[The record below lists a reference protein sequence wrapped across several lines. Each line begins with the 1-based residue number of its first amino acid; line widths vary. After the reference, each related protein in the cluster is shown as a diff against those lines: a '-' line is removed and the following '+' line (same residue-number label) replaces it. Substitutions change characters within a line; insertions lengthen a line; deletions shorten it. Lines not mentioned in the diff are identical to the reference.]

1 MVRSKSGITNIAIFI
16 VLAFILSIS
25 EIVRLVTDYW
35 WFDALGFS
43 RIFMISLTAKLLLFA
58 ASALFFLIFLL
69 GNLWISSKANPSK
82 SEIPSKLKIV
92 IALILSFFVG
102 LASSQK
108 WFVVL
113 QYLNQETFNLQDPI
127 FREDVAF
134 YVFSLPFIHAVRS
147 FLMACLVLT
156 ILLVL
161 LDYMQSFIIRMFKQ
175 AQVSTPVGE
184 EGPIY
189 DVSFQ
194 SAITGMKRNALAHLA
209 VLGSLFFI
217 LLAANHYLARFSII
231 YSEKGIVVGAG
242 YTDVMIYLPIT
253 KILMILALFI
263 ALLCYVWIFFLS
275 GKQDPQKSGILT
287 YAVVFYLLV
296 IFIGSTAVP
305 GIVQT
310 YKVSP
315 NEISLESPYLENNI
329 KFTKIAY
336 GLADVEERTFPAEM
350 NLSREVL
357 ANSQET
363 MDNIRILDWRPLVQT
378 YKQMQEIRLYY
389 DLSGIDI
396 DRYEIDGK
404 YTEVL
409 LAPRE
414 MNQNQIVSKTWVN
427 LHTVYTHGFGV
438 VMSPVNSITSEGLPN
453 YLIKDIP
460 PVYTVNEPK
469 LKIEKPQIY
478 YGERDNEFVLVNTR
492 TEEFDYP
499 KGDSNEYIQYDGR
512 GGVQL
517 DTTMKKLLMAIRF
530 MDIKILLSSD
540 ITLNSRIMFERNIKD
555 RISKITPFLMLD
567 RDPYI
572 TICNGRLVW
581 IQDAYTV
588 TGNFP
593 YSEKSGS
600 VNYIRN
606 SVKITVDAYDGDVTY
621 YISDTADQDPIITT
635 YARMFPDQ
643 FKSFDQMPDE
653 LKKHVRYPE
662 DLFQIQS
669 NIYNTYHMSDV
680 KVFYN
685 KEDAWQI
692 PREVYGTSQQ
702 VQVDPYYII
711 MKLPGESNKEF
722 LLMRP
727 FTPIKKNNM
736 IAWLAARSDGD
747 DYGKLLLYKFP
758 KEKLIYG
765 PLQIE
770 AKFDQDSVISEQLTL
785 WSQQGSS
792 VTRGNL
798 LVIPIEDS
806 ILYIE
811 PLYILAEAGQL
822 PELKRILVSDG
833 ERVVME
839 KDLDSA
845 LDALFGKGGTR
856 TRPVKTGEDGEPW
869 STEELITEANNY
881 YDAILDSMGTNWTA
895 FGENFERLGDVLD
908 QLREE

>member
-1 MVRSKSGITNIAIFI
+1 MAQSKGWISYIIIFLI
-16 VLAFILSIS
+16 LVFILSIS
-25 EIVRLVTDYW
+25 KIAHLITDYW

-43 RIFMISLTAKLLLFA
+43 QIFMVSLTAKVLLFA
-58 ASALFFLIFLL
+58 VSASFFLIFLL

-82 SEIPSKLKIV
+82 SEIPSKLKIMV
-92 IALILSFFVG
+92 ALILSFFVG

-113 QYLNQETFNLQDPI
+113 QYLNQETFILHDPI
-127 FREDVAF
+127 FQKNVSF

-147 FLMACLVLT
+147 FLMACVILT
-156 ILLVL
+156 IIMVI
-161 LDYMQSFIIRMFKQ
+161 LDYLQSFIVRMFRQ
-175 AQVSTPVGE
+175 ERISRS
-184 EGPIY
+184 EGPVY

-194 SAITGMKRNALAHLA
+194 SAIAGMKRNALAHIA
-209 VLGSLFFI
+209 VLGSFFFI
-217 LLAANHYLARFSII
+217 LLAVNHYLARFSIM

-242 YTDVMIYLPIT
+242 YTDVVVYLPIT
-253 KILMILALFI
+253 KILMILALIVAILF
-263 ALLCYVWIFFLS
+263 YVWIFFIS
-275 GKQDPQKSGILT
+275 GRQNRQKSSILV
-287 YAVVFYLLV
+287 YAVAFYLLILIIGPTV
-296 IFIGSTAVP
+296 IP

-315 NEISLESPYLENNI
+315 NEIGLEAPYIESNI
-329 KFTKIAY
+329 GFTKIAY
-336 GLADVEERTFPAEM
+336 GLADVEEKTFRAEM
-350 NLSREVL
+350 NLTPEVL

-363 MDNIRILDWRPLVQT
+363 IDNIRILDWRPLTQT
-378 YKQMQEIRLYY
+378 YKQTQEIRLYY

-396 DRYEIDGK
+396 DRYEIDGR
-404 YTEVL
+404 YTEVM

-414 MNQNQIVSKTWVN
+414 MNQDQIVSKTWVN
-427 LHTVYTHGFGV
+427 LHTVYTHGFGA
-438 VMSPVNSITSEGLPN
+438 VMSPVNSVTREGLPN

-460 PVYTVNEPK
+460 PVYTVDEPK
-469 LKIEKPQIY
+469 LQIEKPQIY
-478 YGERDNEFVLVNTR
+478 YGERENDFVLVNTR

-499 KGDSNEYIQYDGR
+499 KGDTNEYIRYDGD
-512 GGVQL
+512 GGVRL

-540 ITLNSRIMFERNIKD
+540 ITPESRIMFARDIRD
-555 RISKITPFLMLD
+555 RISKITPFLLLD

-572 TICNGRLVW
+572 TICDGRLVW

-593 YSEKSGS
+593 YSEKRGS

-621 YISDTADQDPIITT
+621 YIADTTDPIIAT
-635 YARMFPDQ
+635 YARIFPDQ
-643 FKSFDQMPDE
+643 FKSFDLMPE
-653 LKKHVRYPE
+653 EFKKHIRYPE
-662 DLFQIQS
+662 DLFKIQS
-669 NIYNTYHMSDV
+669 DIYNTYHMDDV

-692 PREVYGTSQQ
+692 PYEVYGTSQRLP
-702 VQVDPYYII
+702 VEPYYII
-711 MKLPGESNKEF
+711 MKLPGESREEF
-722 LLMRP
+722 ILMSP
-727 FTPIKKNNM
+727 FTPIRKDNM

-747 DYGKLLLYKFP
+747 NYGKLLLYKFS
-758 KEKLIYG
+758 KEKLVYG

-770 AKFDQDSVISEQLTL
+770 AKFDQDSEISQQLTL
-785 WSQQGSS
+785 WSQQGSR

-806 ILYIE
+806 ILYAE
-811 PLYILAEAGQL
+811 PLYIQAETGQL
-822 PELKRILVSDG
+822 PELKRMLVSDG

-845 LDALFGKGGTR
+845 LEALFGRGEIVA
-856 TRPVKTGEDGEPW
+856 RPVKPGEEIEER
-869 STEELITEANNY
+869 STEELIADAKEY
-881 YDAILDSMGTNWTA
+881 YGAILDSMGKNWTA
-895 FGENFERLGDVLD
+895 FGENFERLGEVLD
-908 QLREE
+908 RLTGE

>member
-1 MVRSKSGITNIAIFI
+1 MVRSKSGITNIVIFLA
-16 VLAFILSIS
+16 LAFILSIS

-58 ASALFFLIFLL
+58 VSASFFLIFLL
-69 GNLWISSKANPSK
+69 GNLWISSKANPSR

-92 IALILSFFVG
+92 IALVLSFFVG

-108 WFVVL
+108 WFVAL
-113 QYLNQETFNLQDPI
+113 QYLNQETFSLQDPI
-127 FREDVAF
+127 FQKNVAF

-147 FLMACLVLT
+147 FLMACVILT
-156 ILLVL
+156 IIMVL

-175 AQVSTPVGE
+175 AQVSTSVG

-194 SAITGMKRNALAHLA
+194 SAIAGMKRNALAHIA
-209 VLGSLFFI
+209 VLGSFFFI
-217 LLAANHYLARFSII
+217 LLAANHYLARFSIM
-231 YSEKGIVVGAG
+231 YSAKGIVVGAG
-242 YTDVMIYLPIT
+242 YTDVFVYLPIT
-253 KILMILALFI
+253 KILMVLALFI
-263 ALLCYVWIFFLS
+263 ALLFYVWIFFIS
-275 GKQDPQKSGILT
+275 GRQDQQKSGILT

-296 IFIGSTAVP
+296 LFIGSTAVP

-315 NEISLESPYLENNI
+315 NEISLEAPYIENNI
-329 KFTKIAY
+329 RFTKIAY
-336 GLADVEERTFPAEM
+336 GLADVEERTFQAEM
-350 NLSREVL
+350 NLTPEVL

-363 MDNIRILDWRPLVQT
+363 MDNIRILDVRPLIQT

-396 DRYEIDGK
+396 DRYEIDGR
-404 YTEVL
+404 YTEVM

-414 MNQNQIVSKTWVN
+414 MDQDQIVSKTWVN
-427 LHTVYTHGFGV
+427 IHTVYTHGFGV
-438 VMSPVNSITSEGLPN
+438 VMSPVNSVTREGLPN

-460 PVYTVNEPK
+460 PVYTVEEPK
-469 LKIEKPQIY
+469 LQIEKPQIY
-478 YGERDNEFVLVNTR
+478 YGERDNDFVLVNTR

-499 KGDSNEYIQYDGR
+499 KGDTNEYIRYDGG

-530 MDIKILLSSD
+530 MDVKILLSSD
-540 ITLNSRIMFERNIKD
+540 ITPESKIMFERDIVD

-572 TICNGRLVW
+572 TICDGRLVW

-593 YSEKSGS
+593 YSEKRGS

-621 YISDTADQDPIITT
+621 YIADTADQDPIITT
-635 YARMFPDQ
+635 YARIFPEQ
-643 FKSFDQMPDE
+643 FKSLDLMPDE

-662 DLFQIQS
+662 DLFKIQS
-669 NIYNTYHMSDV
+669 DIYNTYHMSDV

-692 PREVYGTSQQ
+692 PHEVYGTSQQ
-702 VQVDPYYII
+702 VLVEPYYII
-711 MKLPGESNKEF
+711 MELPGESDEEF
-722 LLMRP
+722 ILMSP
-727 FTPIKKNNM
+727 FTPIRKDNM
-736 IAWLAARSDGD
+736 VAWLAARSDGD

-758 KEKLIYG
+758 KDKLVYG

-785 WSQQGSS
+785 WSTQGSR

-806 ILYIE
+806 ILYVE
-811 PLYILAEAGQL
+811 PLYIMAETGQL
-822 PELKRILVSDG
+822 PELKRMLVSDG

-839 KDLDSA
+839 EDLDSA
-845 LDALFGKGGTR
+845 LEALFGRGETVA
-856 TRPVKTGEDGEPW
+856 RPVKPTGEAEEW
-869 STEELITEANNY
+869 STEELIAGANDY
-881 YDAILDSMGTNWTA
+881 YDAILDSMGKNWTA
-895 FGENFERLGDVLD
+895 FGENFERLGEVLD
-908 QLREE
+908 RLSEG

>member
-1 MVRSKSGITNIAIFI
+1 MVRSKSGITNIAIFLA
-16 VLAFILSIS
+16 LAFILSIS

-58 ASALFFLIFLL
+58 VSALFFLIFLL
-69 GNLWISSKANPSK
+69 GNLWISSKANPSR

-92 IALILSFFVG
+92 IALVLSFFVG

-108 WFVVL
+108 WFVAL
-113 QYLNQETFNLQDPI
+113 QYLNQETFSLQDPI
-127 FREDVAF
+127 FLKDVAF

-147 FLMACLVLT
+147 FLMACVVIT
-156 ILLVL
+156 IIMVL

-184 EGPIY
+184 GPIY

-194 SAITGMKRNALAHLA
+194 SAIAGMKRNALAHVA
-209 VLGSLFFI
+209 VLGSFFFI
-217 LLAANHYLARFSII
+217 LLAANHYLARFSIM

-242 YTDVMIYLPIT
+242 YTDVAIYLPIIN
-253 KILMILALFI
+253 ILMIFVLFI
-263 ALLCYVWIFFLS
+263 ALLFYVWIFFIS
-275 GKQDPQKSGILT
+275 GRQDRQKSSILV

-296 IFIGSTAVP
+296 SFIGPTVIP

-315 NEISLESPYLENNI
+315 NEIRLEAPYIENNI
-329 KFTKIAY
+329 RFTKIAY
-336 GLADVEERTFPAEM
+336 GLADVE
-350 NLSREVL
+350 
-357 ANSQET
+357 
-363 MDNIRILDWRPLVQT
+363 DIRILDLRPLVQT

-404 YTEVL
+404 YTEVM

-414 MNQNQIVSKTWVN
+414 MDQDQLVSKTWVN
-427 LHTVYTHGFGV
+427 LHTVYTHGFGA
-438 VMSPVNSITSEGLPN
+438 VMSPVNSVTREGLPN

-460 PVYTVNEPK
+460 PTYTVDEPK
-469 LKIEKPQIY
+469 LQIEKPQIY
-478 YGERDNEFVLVNTR
+478 YGERDNDFVIVNTR

-499 KGDSNEYIQYDGR
+499 KGDTNEYIRYDGG

-517 DTTMKKLLMAIRF
+517 DTAMKKLLMAIRF
-530 MDIKILLSSD
+530 MDVKILLSSD
-540 ITLNSRIMFERNIKD
+540 VTPESRIMFERDVKD

-567 RDPYI
+567 RDPYL
-572 TICNGRLVW
+572 TICDGRLIW

-593 YSEKSGS
+593 YSEKRGS
-600 VNYIRN
+600 INYIRN

-621 YISDTADQDPIITT
+621 YIADTADQDPIITT
-635 YARMFPDQ
+635 YARIFPDQ
-643 FKSFDQMPDE
+643 FKSFDLMPDE
-653 LKKHVRYPE
+653 LKKHIRYPE
-662 DLFQIQS
+662 DLFKIQS
-669 NIYNTYHMSDV
+669 DIYNTYHMSDV

-692 PREVYGTSQQ
+692 PHEVYGTSQQ
-702 VQVDPYYII
+702 VLVEPYYII
-711 MKLPGESNKEF
+711 MKLPGENNEEF
-722 LLMRP
+722 ILMSP
-727 FTPIKKNNM
+727 FTPIRKDNM
-736 IAWLAARSDGD
+736 VAWLAARSDGD
-747 DYGKLLLYKFP
+747 NYGKLLLYKFP
-758 KEKLIYG
+758 KEKLVYG

-785 WSQQGSS
+785 WSTQGSR

-806 ILYIE
+806 ILYVE
-811 PLYILAEAGQL
+811 PLYIMAETGQL
-822 PELKRILVSDG
+822 PELKRMLVSDG

-839 KDLDSA
+839 EDLDSA
-845 LDALFGKGGTR
+845 LDALFGRDGTVA
-856 TRPVKTGEDGEPW
+856 RPVKPTGETEEW
-869 STEELITEANNY
+869 STEELIAGANDY
-881 YDAILDSMGTNWTA
+881 YDAILDSMGKNWTA
-895 FGENFERLGDVLD
+895 FGENFERLGEVLD
-908 QLREE
+908 RLSEG

>member
-1 MVRSKSGITNIAIFI
+1 MVRSKSGITNIVIFLA
-16 VLAFILSIS
+16 LAFILSIS

-58 ASALFFLIFLL
+58 VSASFFLIFLL
-69 GNLWISSKANPSK
+69 GNLWISSKANPSR

-92 IALILSFFVG
+92 IALVLSFFVG

-108 WFVVL
+108 WFVAL
-113 QYLNQETFNLQDPI
+113 QYMNQETFSLQDPI
-127 FREDVAF
+127 FWKDVAF

-147 FLMACLVLT
+147 FLMACVILT
-156 ILLVL
+156 IIMVL

-184 EGPIY
+184 GPIY

-194 SAITGMKRNALAHLA
+194 SAIAGMKRNALAHIA
-209 VLGSLFFI
+209 VLGSFFFI
-217 LLAANHYLARFSII
+217 LLAANHYLARFSIM
-231 YSEKGIVVGAG
+231 YSAKGIVVGAG
-242 YTDVMIYLPIT
+242 YTDVFVYLPIT
-253 KILMILALFI
+253 KILMVLALFI
-263 ALLCYVWIFFLS
+263 ALLFYVWIFFIS
-275 GKQDPQKSGILT
+275 GRQDQQKSGILT

-296 IFIGSTAVP
+296 LFIGSTAVP

-315 NEISLESPYLENNI
+315 NEISLEAPYIENNI
-329 KFTKIAY
+329 RFTKIAY
-336 GLADVEERTFPAEM
+336 GLADVEESTFQAEM
-350 NLSREVL
+350 NLTPEVL

-363 MDNIRILDWRPLVQT
+363 MDNIRILDLRPLIQT

-396 DRYEIDGK
+396 DRYEIDGR
-404 YTEVL
+404 YTEVM

-414 MNQNQIVSKTWVN
+414 MDQDQIVSKTWVN
-427 LHTVYTHGFGV
+427 IHTVYTHGFGV
-438 VMSPVNSITSEGLPN
+438 VMSPVNSVTREGLPN

-460 PVYTVNEPK
+460 PVYTVEEPK
-469 LKIEKPQIY
+469 LQIEKPQIY
-478 YGERDNEFVLVNTR
+478 YGERDNDFVLVNTR

-499 KGDSNEYIQYDGR
+499 KGDTNEYIRYDGG

-530 MDIKILLSSD
+530 MDVKILLSSD
-540 ITLNSRIMFERNIKD
+540 ITPESKIMFERDIVD

-572 TICNGRLVW
+572 TICDGRLVW

-593 YSEKSGS
+593 YSEKRGS

-621 YISDTADQDPIITT
+621 YIADTADQDPIITT
-635 YARMFPDQ
+635 YARIFPEQ
-643 FKSFDQMPDE
+643 FKSLDLMPDE

-662 DLFQIQS
+662 DLFKIQS
-669 NIYNTYHMSDV
+669 DIYNTYHMSDV

-692 PREVYGTSQQ
+692 PHEVYGTSQQ
-702 VQVDPYYII
+702 VLVEPYYII
-711 MKLPGESNKEF
+711 MELPGESDEEF
-722 LLMRP
+722 ILMSP
-727 FTPIKKNNM
+727 FTPIRKDNM
-736 IAWLAARSDGD
+736 VAWLAARSDGD

-758 KEKLIYG
+758 KDKLVYG

-785 WSQQGSS
+785 WSTQGSR

-806 ILYIE
+806 ILYVE
-811 PLYILAEAGQL
+811 PLYIMAETGQL
-822 PELKRILVSDG
+822 PELKRMLVSDG

-839 KDLDSA
+839 EDLDSA
-845 LDALFGKGGTR
+845 LEALFGRGETVA
-856 TRPVKTGEDGEPW
+856 RPVKPTGEAEEW
-869 STEELITEANNY
+869 STEELIAGANDY
-881 YDAILDSMGTNWTA
+881 YDAILDSMGKNWTA
-895 FGENFERLGDVLD
+895 FGENFERLGEVLD
-908 QLREE
+908 RLSEG

>member
-1 MVRSKSGITNIAIFI
+1 MVRSKSGITNIAIFLT
-16 VLAFILSIS
+16 LAFILSIS

-58 ASALFFLIFLL
+58 VSASFFLIFLL
-69 GNLWISSKANPSK
+69 GNLWISSKANPSR
-82 SEIPSKLKIV
+82 SEVPSKLKIV
-92 IALILSFFVG
+92 IALVLSFFVG

-113 QYLNQETFNLQDPI
+113 QYLNQETFTLQDPI
-127 FREDVAF
+127 FQKNVAF

-147 FLMACLVLT
+147 FLMACVVLT
-156 ILLVL
+156 IIVVL

-175 AQVSTPVGE
+175 AQVSTPAG

-194 SAITGMKRNALAHLA
+194 SAIAGMKRNALAHIA
-209 VLGSLFFI
+209 VLGSFFFI
-217 LLAANHYLARFSII
+217 LLAANHYLARFSIM

-242 YTDVMIYLPIT
+242 YTDVAIYLPIT
-253 KILMILALFI
+253 KILMVLALLV
-263 ALLCYVWIFFLS
+263 ALLFYVWIFFIS
-275 GKQDPQKSGILT
+275 GRQNQRKSSILV
-287 YAVVFYLLV
+287 YAVVFYLLAS
-296 IFIGSTAVP
+296 FIGPTVIP

-315 NEISLESPYLENNI
+315 NEISLEAPYIESNI
-329 KFTKIAY
+329 RFTKIAY
-336 GLADVEERTFPAEM
+336 GLADVEEKPFRAEM
-350 NLSREVL
+350 NLTPEVL
-357 ANSQET
+357 VDSPET
-363 MDNIRILDWRPLVQT
+363 MENIRILDWRPLIQT
-378 YKQMQEIRLYY
+378 YKQTQEIRLYY

-396 DRYEIDGK
+396 DRYEINGR
-404 YTEVL
+404 YTEVM

-414 MNQNQIVSKTWVN
+414 MDQDQLVSKTWVN
-427 LHTVYTHGFGV
+427 LHTVYTHGFGA
-438 VMSPVNSITSEGLPN
+438 VMSPVNSVTREGLPN

-460 PVYTVNEPK
+460 PTYTVDEPK
-469 LKIEKPQIY
+469 LQIEKPQIY
-478 YGERDNEFVLVNTR
+478 YGERDNDFVLVNTR

-499 KGDSNEYIQYDGR
+499 KGDTNEYIRYDGG

-517 DTTMKKLLMAIRF
+517 ETAMKKLLMALRF
-530 MDIKILLSSD
+530 MDVKILLSSD
-540 ITLNSRIMFERNIKD
+540 ITPESRIMFERDVRD
-555 RISKITPFLMLD
+555 RILKITPFLMLD

-572 TICNGRLVW
+572 TICDGRLVW

-593 YSEKSGS
+593 YSEKRGS

-606 SVKITVDAYDGDVTY
+606 SVKVTVDAYDGDVTY
-621 YISDTADQDPIITT
+621 YIADTTDPIIAT
-635 YARMFPDQ
+635 YARIFSEQ
-643 FKSFDQMPDE
+643 FKSLDLMPGE

-662 DLFQIQS
+662 DLFKIQS
-669 NIYNTYHMSDV
+669 DIYNTYHMDDV

-692 PREVYGTSQQ
+692 PHEVYGTSQQ
-702 VQVDPYYII
+702 VLVEPYYII
-711 MKLPGESNKEF
+711 IKLPGESDEEF
-722 LLMRP
+722 ILMSP
-727 FTPIKKNNM
+727 FTPIRKDNM
-736 IAWLAARSDGD
+736 VAWLAARSDGD

-758 KEKLIYG
+758 KDKLVYG

-770 AKFDQDSVISEQLTL
+770 AKFDQDSEISEQLTL
-785 WSQQGSS
+785 WSQQGSR

-806 ILYIE
+806 ILYVE
-811 PLYILAEAGQL
+811 PLYIQAETGQL
-822 PELKRILVSDG
+822 PELKRMLVSDG

-839 KDLDSA
+839 EDLDSA
-845 LDALFGKGGTR
+845 LEALFGRDGTVA
-856 TRPVKTGEDGEPW
+856 RPVKPTGEAEEW
-869 STEELITEANNY
+869 STEELIAEANDY
-881 YDAILDSMGTNWTA
+881 YDAILDSMGKNWTA
-895 FGENFERLGDVLD
+895 FGENFERLGEVLD
-908 QLREE
+908 RLTEG